1 MIATRGRGTR
11 PGRLPALV
19 LVGLATV
26 APACGGAAPAG
37 PAAPPARLLL
47 GSGEDRVVLRVEVAD
62 TPAERARGLMGR
74 ERLPADAGMV
84 FLFDRAT
91 RAGFWMK
98 DTRIP
103 LSIAFWDGR
112 GRIVAMLD
120 MEPCRRD
127 PCPVYRPDVA
137 YVGAV
142 EANRGF
148 FQRHGIEVGDEIEL
162 VGADP

>member
-1 MIATRGRGTR
+1 
-11 PGRLPALV
+11 
-19 LVGLATV
+19 
-26 APACGGAAPAG
+26 
-37 PAAPPARLLL
+37 
-47 GSGEDRVVLRVEVAD
+47 
-62 TPAERARGLMGR
+62 
-74 ERLPADAGMV
+74 
-84 FLFDRAT
+84 
-91 RAGFWMK
+91 
-98 DTRIP
+98 
-103 LSIAFWDGR
+103 
-112 GRIVAMLD
+112 MLD